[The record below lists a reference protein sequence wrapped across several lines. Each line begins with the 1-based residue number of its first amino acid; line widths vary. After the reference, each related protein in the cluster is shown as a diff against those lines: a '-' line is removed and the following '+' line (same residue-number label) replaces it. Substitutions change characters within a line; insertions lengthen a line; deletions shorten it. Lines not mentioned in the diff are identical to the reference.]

1 MGSLILIDNTSLYSS
16 EIFDYS
22 EIPACYMDDYSVL
35 GFTVD
40 RYDDS
45 LKLLEQ
51 AGYRLESRRIGAV
64 VFFDGIDAILRLY
77 TLLVENGI
85 NTEYR
90 DIAETFYQ
98 S

>member
-1 MGSLILIDNTSLYSS
+1 MGSLILINNTSLYSS

-45 LKLLEQ
+45 VKLLEH
-51 AGYRLESRRIGAV
+51 AGYRIKFRRIGAM
-64 VFFDGIDAILRLY
+64 VFFDGADAVVRMHE
-77 TLLVENGI
+77 LLVENGI
-85 NTEYR
+85 YTEYK

-98 S
+98 A